1 MTLRFNVPRTHAAGF
16 TLLEVVIA
24 IAILAVVLSSLYGAY
39 ASSVEATE
47 QIENAR
53 DVEQAS
59 RLALMQVA
67 DDFKS
72 VYHQEFEGDLESSP
86 YRFIGGD
93 IDSEG
98 DASKVVEFASTAHLG
113 FDLVFPNPIVNRVS
127 YVLEGQPDGTKLYRL
142 VRRER
147 PFAEQSGGLE
157 ETSMVLVEGVVEM
170 SLRYVDAEG
179 QVTSEWDSSRS
190 ETGDRL
196 PKLVRIRLQVTT
208 AKTGNSRLYT
218 IAAALPSWGEG
229 LDRKQ

>member
-1 MTLRFNVPRTHAAGF
+1 MRLRVNVPRTHATGF

-98 DASKVVEFASTAHLG
+98 DASKVVEFASWRAIMLG
-113 FDLVFPNPIVNRVS
+113 YTYDQIGYCFVMTENDPLGNGRQFSITPGHPYNFCRVEDPVYDAMYQEAQSITDAARIEELVKQMNFYS
-127 YVLEGQPDGTKLYRL
+127 LEHVWYIGMPETLRCAVWQKWLKNYDGII
-142 VRRER
+142 EC
-147 PFAEQSGGLE
+147 
-157 ETSMVLVEGVVEM
+157 
-170 SLRYVDAEG
+170 
-179 QVTSEWDSSRS
+179 
-190 ETGDRL
+190 
-196 PKLVRIRLQVTT
+196 
-208 AKTGNSRLYT
+208 
-218 IAAALPSWGEG
+218 
-229 LDRKQ
+229 